1 MSGVWI
7 FAEQKDGKFRQ
18 VVFEMLGAGR
28 RLADHLGEPLVA
40 VVFGRKCGDLIKPL
54 AEYGADRVLTAEHEL
69 FGSYTTDGWSR
80 PLAELARTEQPRA
93 ILFAHSSVGRD
104 LAPTVAQ
111 KLDAGQISDVV
122 AMRIE
127 DGVAFHRPIYSG
139 KAFAW
144 MEFTSSEATMI
155 VTVRPKSFELPE
167 LQEGRTAETR
177 SVAVSLDPASIRQKV
192 REVRRKASHRVE
204 LTEADVV
211 ISGGRGL
218 KSKENFQLLE
228 EIADLLGGAVGASRA
243 AVDEGFRE
251 SHYQV
256 GQTGKVVAPNLYI
269 ACGISGAI
277 QHLAGISRS
286 KVIVAINKDPEAEIF
301 NVADYGVV
309 GDLFEILPEL
319 LRELQKRERQVA

>member
-7 FAEQKDGKFRQ
+7 FAEQRDGKFRQ

-28 RLADHLGEPLVA
+28 QLADHLNEPLVA
-40 VVFGRKCGDLIKPL
+40 VVFGRACGELVKPL
-54 AEYGADRVLTAEHEL
+54 AEHGADRVVTAEHDLLAE
-69 FGSYTTDGWSR
+69 YTTDGWSR
-80 PLAELARTEQPRA
+80 PLADLARAEQPSA
-93 ILFAHSSVGRD
+93 ILFAHSSIGRD
-104 LAPTVAQ
+104 LAPAVAQ

-122 AMRIE
+122 AMRLEEGI
-127 DGVAFHRPIYSG
+127 AFQRPVYSG

-144 MEFTSSEATMI
+144 MEFASPDATMV
-155 VTVRPKSFELPE
+155 VTVRPKSFEIPE
-167 LQEGRTAETR
+167 QQPGR
-177 SVAVSLDPASIRQKV
+177 SVETVQARVAIDRDAIRQRV
-192 REVRRKASHRVE
+192 REIRRKTSHRVE

-211 ISGGRGL
+211 VSGGRGL

-228 EIADLLGGAVGASRA
+228 ELADLLGGAVGASRA
-243 AVDEGFRE
+243 AVDEGYRE

-286 KVIVAINKDPEAEIF
+286 RVIVAINKDPEAEIF
-301 NVADYGVV
+301 TVADYGIV
-309 GDLFEILPEL
+309 GDLFDVVPEL
-319 LRELQKRERQVA
+319 LNELRKQELQVA